1 MEYLSGLWE
10 KFSLSESKGRCFV
23 VEEGVGEREFFL
35 AARFYT
41 GRVLSMEAI
50 ANTLKGIWRTRRGFE
65 VRDIGEHRV
74 LFIFR
79 DEGDVEQIMKR
90 ESWSF
95 DKHLV
100 ALKMVKKH
108 TDLSKLQFETT
119 SMWVQ
124 LHNLPIGITS
134 STTKSIVSKVGKVFE
149 NNPEEEVYEGSN
161 FVHITVGVNITK
173 PLC

>member
-1 MEYLSGLWE
+1 MESLSGLWE

-35 AARFYT
+35 AARFYI

-79 DEGDVEQIMKR
+79 DEGDVE
-90 ESWSF
+90 
-95 DKHLV
+95 
-100 ALKMVKKH
+100 
-108 TDLSKLQFETT
+108 
-119 SMWVQ
+119 
-124 LHNLPIGITS
+124 
-134 STTKSIVSKVGKVFE
+134 
-149 NNPEEEVYEGSN
+149 
-161 FVHITVGVNITK
+161 
-173 PLC
+173 